1 MTRACNLRSSD
12 LQRIKA
18 CVIPAIIAHFNYC
31 GFRFSS
37 VDVEEVISETLVKI
51 AKGYEK
57 YDESRSKKAWFQK
70 IAKRCASSY
79 MTDHTD
85 WRCHHIGMEMKTS
98 DGEYYEV
105 EYSDM
110 ECADSYHADRE
121 LTSKENVKVIKGA
134 FDSLGEVTGKALW
147 LQTMGYET
155 KEIEDNLGKA
165 GGALRTAMSRGRSQ
179 LRSNEDILRVAEEV
193 FGCIGNKAA

>member
-18 CVIPAIIAHFNYC
+18 CVIPTIIAQFNYC
-31 GFRFSS
+31 GFWFSS
-37 VDVEEVISETLVKI
+37 VDVEEVLSDTLVDV
-51 AKGYEK
+51 AKGYDN

-70 IAKRCASSY
+70 IARNCALDY
-79 MTDHTD
+79 MPRETK
-85 WRCHHIGMEMKTS
+85 WRCHHTGMEMKTS
-98 DGEYYEV
+98 DGEYYEA

-121 LTSKENVKVIKGA
+121 LISKENVKVIKGA
-134 FDSLGEVTGKALW
+134 FDSLGEITGKALW